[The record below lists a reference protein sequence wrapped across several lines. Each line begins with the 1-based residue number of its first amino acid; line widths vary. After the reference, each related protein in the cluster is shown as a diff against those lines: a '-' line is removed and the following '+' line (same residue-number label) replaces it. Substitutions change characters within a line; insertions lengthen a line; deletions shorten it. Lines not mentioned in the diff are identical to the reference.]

1 MKPTDKPSSIAVTE
15 QKKFKLDFNLPN
27 LTLDGVE
34 LEEISPS
41 FRGAY
46 ADLQPSDYVKSKLN
60 KILARSIAN
69 SNEDLDG
76 REFEWYSVL
85 YTKGILEL
93 DEVGTRKLKQYITNK
108 RKGEGAFSN
117 IVVKQLFDVFTRAN
131 FTE

>member
-1 MKPTDKPSSIAVTE
+1 MKPTDKPSSIANTE
-15 QKKFKLDFNLPN
+15 QKKFKLDFNVPN
-27 LTLDGVE
+27 VTLDGVE
-34 LEEISPS
+34 VEEISSS
-41 FRGAY
+41 FKGRY
-46 ADLQPSDYVKSKLN
+46 EDLTPSDYTKSMLN

-85 YTKGILEL
+85 YTKGVLEL

-108 RKGEGAFSN
+108 RKGDGAFSN
-117 IVVKQLFDVFTRAN
+117 IIVKQLYDVFKRAN